1 MPSNDSNNQQPLP
14 EGYEFSDLHLRVERA
29 LGSGGFGITY
39 LVTDLELNKE
49 RVLKENFPRNMA
61 ARSSGAAVGVSS
73 SNLREDYDYLLAKFI
88 QEGEALRRFAS
99 HPNIAQVLGIFQAN
113 NTAYMLMEYRPGQ
126 SLGEYIK
133 NRGNR
138 ALDEEEIKSLCL
150 PALNGLEAIHAGG
163 LLHLDIKPDNIYL
176 PMLGEPYLI
185 DFGGARR
192 FTSVDSQRLSRYS
205 AMVHTPGYAPGEQ
218 SSSQPLYPSTDLYA
232 FGATLY
238 TMISGQVPVD
248 SNNRRSVIEDREPD
262 PLTPASAIGSGKY
275 SPELLR
281 AIDTCLRISRKD
293 RPQSVAEL
301 RQLLPASWLSGAA
314 VAPPPPLEPDSPIS
328 QPKPTKTATEL
339 EKSTPPLEPKPPKP
353 HTSKPYPEHH
363 ETETAPKPKSKTSS
377 RSPIA
382 TKRNK
387 FLLGLLV
394 TAVIVA
400 GWYSYSINEDTSNWR
415 AAKSDNSI
423 AGYQAYLD
431 DCTLVCPYRQEAKDN
446 LEKLRRYT
454 CIFPDGSGE
463 PAPDWICDMPVPGIA
478 MSAVG
483 MHGPTRAGVSFQKA
497 QATADARGILAEV
510 IKIQVY
516 KMVKGY
522 LDTMGIAD
530 AESVDRIASS
540 VLATVSSDNLYGSKV
555 YKSRMGPD
563 GSMYVLA
570 GLDESNAREAVARAV
585 ASSMNNDTALW
596 QQFQAQQSF
605 DEMIESI
612 ASQPI
617 Y

>member
-262 PLTPASAIGSGKY
+262 PLTPASAVGSGKY
-275 SPELLR
+275 SPELLH
-281 AIDTCLRISRKD
+281 AIDTCLCISRKD

-314 VAPPPPLEPDSPIS
+314 APPAPAAPETPDSEN
-328 QPKPTKTATEL
+328 KPDESHPA
-339 EKSTPPLEPKPPKP
+339 SAQ
-353 HTSKPYPEHH
+353 SKPRRHISKNPDLQFIVDNDVFIRGGSFLMGNPKKDQQDNYEFESPQHRVKIPDFYMARYP
-363 ETETAPKPKSKTSS
+363 
-377 RSPIA
+377 
-382 TKRNK
+382 
-387 FLLGLLV
+387 V
-394 TAVIVA
+394 TRGEYALF
-400 GWYSYSINEDTSNWR
+400 
-415 AAKSDNSI
+415 AKSMSKRRVNGKWRVTTFHQIDEHPVVNISWKDAQFYI
-423 AGYQAYLD
+423 EWLKLETGLSYRLPSEAEWEYACRAGTSTRFWWGN
-431 DCTLVCPYRQEAKDN
+431 DCNGNKATLHANFARNNQGTIEVGCLNPNPWDLYDMIGNVYEWLQDCWNANYYDAPN
-446 LEKLRRYT
+446 
-454 CIFPDGSGE
+454 DGSSWLVGNCSLRVLRGGSWSDYTNE
-463 PAPDWICDMPVPGIA
+463 LG
-478 MSAVG
+478 SANRYWSNSDYRDDNIG
-483 MHGPTRAGVSFQKA
+483 FRL
-497 QATADARGILAEV
+497 AR
-510 IKIQVY
+510 
-516 KMVKGY
+516 
-522 LDTMGIAD
+522 D
-530 AESVDRIASS
+530 
-540 VLATVSSDNLYGSKV
+540 
-555 YKSRMGPD
+555 
-563 GSMYVLA
+563 
-570 GLDESNAREAVARAV
+570 
-585 ASSMNNDTALW
+585 
-596 QQFQAQQSF
+596 F
-605 DEMIESI
+605 D
-612 ASQPI
+612 
-617 Y
+617 

>member
-1 MPSNDSNNQQPLP
+1 MSSSDSNNQQPLP
-14 EGYEFSDLHLRVERA
+14 AGYEFSDLHLRVERV

-39 LVTDLELNKE
+39 LVSDLELNKE

-73 SNLREDYDYLLAKFI
+73 SNLRENYDYLLAKFI

-113 NTAYMLMEYRPGQ
+113 NTAYVLMEYRPGQ

-205 AMVHTPGYAPGEQ
+205 AMVHTLGYAPGEQ

-262 PLTPASAIGSGKY
+262 PLTPASAIGSSKY

-281 AIDTCLRISRKD
+281 AIDACLCISRKD

-301 RQLLPASWLSGAA
+301 SGLLPTSWQS
-314 VAPPPPLEPDSPIS
+314 VATPS
-328 QPKPTKTATEL
+328 QP
-339 EKSTPPLEPKPPKP
+339 TPAEP
-353 HTSKPYPEHH
+353 
-363 ETETAPKPKSKTSS
+363 ETPKS
-377 RSPIA
+377 
-382 TKRNK
+382 
-387 FLLGLLV
+387 
-394 TAVIVA
+394 
-400 GWYSYSINEDTSNWR
+400 
-415 AAKSDNSI
+415 
-423 AGYQAYLD
+423 
-431 DCTLVCPYRQEAKDN
+431 
-446 LEKLRRYT
+446 
-454 CIFPDGSGE
+454 
-463 PAPDWICDMPVPGIA
+463 
-478 MSAVG
+478 
-483 MHGPTRAGVSFQKA
+483 
-497 QATADARGILAEV
+497 
-510 IKIQVY
+510 
-516 KMVKGY
+516 
-522 LDTMGIAD
+522 
-530 AESVDRIASS
+530 
-540 VLATVSSDNLYGSKV
+540 
-555 YKSRMGPD
+555 
-563 GSMYVLA
+563 
-570 GLDESNAREAVARAV
+570 
-585 ASSMNNDTALW
+585 
-596 QQFQAQQSF
+596 
-605 DEMIESI
+605 
-612 ASQPI
+612 
-617 Y
+617 

>member
-113 NTAYMLMEYRPGQ
+113 NTAYVLMEYRPGQ

-205 AMVHTPGYAPGEQ
+205 SMVHTPGYAPGEQ

-314 VAPPPPLEPDSPIS
+314 APPAPAAPETPDSEN
-328 QPKPTKTATEL
+328 KPDESHPA
-339 EKSTPPLEPKPPKP
+339 SAQ
-353 HTSKPYPEHH
+353 SKPRRHISKNPDLQFIVDNDVFIRGGSFLMGSPEDEEDRYSSEGPQHWVQVPDFYMARYPVTRGEYARFARAMGSHINDEWRKPGFEQSDDH
-363 ETETAPKPKSKTSS
+363 PVVEVSWNDAQIYIEWLNRETGLVHRLPSEAEWEYACRAGTSTRFWWGDDLS
-377 RSPIA
+377 GKIA
-382 TKRNK
+382 LVCANFGRNNK
-387 FLLGLLV
+387 GT
-394 TAVIVA
+394 TAVGSFKPNPWGLYDMSGNV
-400 GWYSYSINEDTSNWR
+400 WEWTQDCWHNSYEGAPS
-415 AAKSDNSI
+415 
-423 AGYQAYLD
+423 
-431 DCTLVCPYRQEAKDN
+431 
-446 LEKLRRYT
+446 
-454 CIFPDGSGE
+454 DGS
-463 PAPDWICDMPVPGIA
+463 AW
-478 MSAVG
+478 
-483 MHGPTRAGVSFQKA
+483 
-497 QATADARGILAEV
+497 
-510 IKIQVY
+510 
-516 KMVKGY
+516 
-522 LDTMGIAD
+522 
-530 AESVDRIASS
+530 
-540 VLATVSSDNLYGSKV
+540 
-555 YKSRMGPD
+555 
-563 GSMYVLA
+563 LA
-570 GLDESNAREAVARAV
+570 GDRSERVLRGGSWDFNPNDLRSALRNRFTTDNRYLNIGFRLARTLA
-585 ASSMNNDTALW
+585 
-596 QQFQAQQSF
+596 
-605 DEMIESI
+605 
-612 ASQPI
+612 
-617 Y
+617 